1 MHHLSLIIQYITK
14 KTNNEKSIMQH
25 NSFVWLPLESVL
37 SLPTVAPRSPP
48 VESKSFSY
56 ILNKTSKQ
64 NNKKHVTLRKEIPLQ
79 LTKCS
84 FPCFFKISKTKIISE
99 KKLSKKNFH
108 SFFFLFFSQFFFT
121 VYPVLFLPQAK
132 AKCKQKRHF

>member
-37 SLPTVAPRSPP
+37 SLPIVAPRSPP

-56 ILNKTSKQ
+56 ILKKTSKQ

-99 KKLSKKNFH
+99 AKIIQEKL
-108 SFFFLFFSQFFFT
+108 SQFFFSFFFT
-121 VYPVLFLPQAK
+121 VFFHSLSSAIFTPSQSKV
-132 AKCKQKRHF
+132 